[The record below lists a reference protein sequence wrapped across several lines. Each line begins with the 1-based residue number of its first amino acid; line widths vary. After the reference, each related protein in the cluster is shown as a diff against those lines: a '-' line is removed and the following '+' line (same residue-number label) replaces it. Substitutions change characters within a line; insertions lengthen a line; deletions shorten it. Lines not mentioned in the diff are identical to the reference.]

1 MLLEVE
7 WFEEIKNGFEIF
19 YYNDELKLLFDDEV
33 LIKIHLLLM

>member
-7 WFEEIKNGFEIF
+7 WFEKIKNGFEIF